1 MFCLQNLTASPLSM
15 NSDPLAIP
23 VKMGEMFL
31 SVDNDIDDGEAEKQL
46 LRGSNVL
53 RGGVVKIRLCLYMFM
68 FWVLL
73 VFLWV

>member
-1 MFCLQNLTASPLSM
+1 M

-23 VKMGEMFL
+23 VKKGEMFL

-53 RGGVVKIRLCLYMFM
+53 RGSCQSCQNQRLCLYMLM
-68 FWVLL
+68 FWILL